1 MSDPDPLIIELD
13 KVRRSYVMG
22 DTEVRALDGVSLSV
36 EEGDYL
42 CIMGPSGCG
51 KSTMLNLLGC
61 LDQPTG
67 GNYFLGGEDV
77 SNLDDDTLSEV
88 RGRRLGFI
96 FQSYNL
102 IPQLTVLENIE
113 VPLFYRGV
121 PAKES
126 RQRALALAE
135 QVGLGDRTGHRPT
148 ELSGGQQQRVAI
160 ARALANDPIVILADE
175 ATGNL
180 DTKSG
185 EEILAIFA
193 ELNAAGKTLIFVT
206 HDEEM
211 ARRGNRVVRL
221 RDGKVEKD
229 ERLKDGR
236 ASRKRDGDGPEQL
249 AASPA
254 FLQESYA
261 SSMNLSRSVLLGL
274 KSLWLHRLR
283 SLLTAL
289 GIVFGVSSVIAM
301 LAIGEGASFEAQEQ
315 IRKLGSQNVIVRSVK
330 PPGKA
335 DGAGERSFVLG
346 YGVTARDVRQIL
358 STIPGIKMVV
368 PNREIGDYVRHKT
381 QRVDATISGVIPI
394 FPEMRN
400 RKLLKGRFFNLIEMG
415 ARQNVCV
422 LNREAAEKL
431 FPLDPVIGGSVKLDD
446 TYYRVIGVIDSA
458 VALPDTGEKAADEKK
473 FEMFIPL
480 ETMLQR
486 YGEIIYKSRSGS
498 FEAEKVEFHEVTIV
512 VEDPEK
518 VAEKADAVR
527 HLLESNHEDPDFQVI
542 VPVELLR
549 QAERTKQIFTI
560 VLGSIATISLVV
572 GGIGI
577 MNIMLASVTER
588 TREIGI
594 RRALGGR
601 RRDITLQFLVE
612 ATLLSGV
619 GGILGVALGLTVP
632 AVVTQFSGMVTVVK
646 PWAPGLALTISV
658 FTGVVFGL
666 YPALR
671 AARLS
676 PVEAL
681 RHE

>member
-1 MSDPDPLIIELD
+1 MSKSESEIIGLRD
-13 KVRRSYVMG
+13 VGRAYRMG
-22 DTEVRALDGVSLSV
+22 DSIVNALDGVSLEV
-36 EEGDYL
+36 EKGDYL

-61 LDQPTG
+61 LDQPTSG
-67 GNYFLGGEDV
+67 DYFLGGQNV
-77 SNLDDDTLSEV
+77 SELDDDTLSEV
-88 RGRRLGFI
+88 RGHRLGFI

-113 VPLFYRGV
+113 VPMFYRGV
-121 PAKES
+121 PEKES
-126 RQRALALAE
+126 RQRAIELAE
-135 QVGLGDRTGHRPT
+135 RVGLGDRADHRPT

-160 ARALANDPIVILADE
+160 ARALANDPLVILADE

-185 EEILAIFA
+185 EEILEIFA
-193 ELNAAGKTLIFVT
+193 RLNAEGKTLIFVT

-211 ARRGNRVVRL
+211 AKRGNRVIRL

-229 ERLKDGR
+229 ERIQDGR
-236 ASRKRDGDGPEQL
+236 KVSN
-249 AASPA
+249 
-254 FLQESYA
+254 ESGESAHQY
-261 SSMNLSRSVLLGL
+261 SDSGGITDRGYIPTLNLKRSVLLGL

-301 LAIGEGASFEAQEQ
+301 LAIGEGASYEAQEQ

-330 PPGKA
+330 PPGKTE
-335 DGAGERSFVLG
+335 GNTGRSFVLK
-346 YGVTARDVRQIL
+346 YGVTGRDVRQIL
-358 STIPGIKMVV
+358 ATIPGIKMVV
-368 PNREIGDYVRHKT
+368 PNREIGDYIGHKT
-381 QRVDATISGVIPI
+381 RRIDATVSGVIPI

-400 RKLLKGRFFNLIEMG
+400 RQLIEGRFFNLLEMES
-415 ARQNVCV
+415 RQNVGV
-422 LNREAAEKL
+422 LNREAADKL
-431 FPLDPVIGGSVKLDD
+431 FPLDPVVGSTVKLSD
-446 TYYRVIGVIDSA
+446 TYYRIIGILDSA
-458 VALPDTGEKAADEKK
+458 VALPDEDAKEAEEKK

-480 ETMLQR
+480 ETMLER
-486 YGEIIYKSRSGS
+486 YGEVIYKSRSGS

-512 VEDPEK
+512 VDNPER

-527 HLLESNHEDPDFQVI
+527 HLLESNHEVPDFQVI
-542 VPVELLR
+542 VPIELLR

-560 VLGSIATISLVV
+560 VLGSIATISLIV

-619 GGILGVALGLTVP
+619 GGLIGVALGLTIP
-632 AVVTQFSGMVTVVK
+632 AVVTHFSGMVTVVK
-646 PWAPGLALTISV
+646 SWAPGLALTISV

-676 PVEAL
+676 PVDAL

>member
-1 MSDPDPLIIELD
+1 MNGAGQLIISLEG
-13 KVRRSYVMG
+13 VRRSYFMG
-22 DTEVRALDGVSLSV
+22 DTEVKALDGVTL
-36 EEGDYL
+36 EIEKGDYV

-67 GNYFLGGEDV
+67 GDYLLGDENV
-77 SNLDDDTLSEV
+77 SDLDDDTLSNV

-113 VPLFYRGV
+113 IPMFYRGLSE
-121 PAKES
+121 AES
-126 RQRALALAE
+126 RERAIALAE
-135 QVGLGDRTGHRPT
+135 RVGLGDRAGHRPT

-160 ARALANDPIVILADE
+160 ARALANDPILILADE

-185 EEILAIFA
+185 QEILDIFD
-193 ELNAAGKTLIFVT
+193 ELNAEGKTLVFVT

-211 ARRGNRVVRL
+211 TRRANRVVRL
-221 RDGKVEKD
+221 RDGRVEKD
-229 ERLKDGR
+229 ERLRPRTFDGSSEGPRKKEDDR
-236 ASRKRDGDGPEQL
+236 ASIPSLNLKRSL
-249 AASPA
+249 
-254 FLQESYA
+254 
-261 SSMNLSRSVLLGL
+261 LLGL

-315 IRKLGSQNVIVRSVK
+315 IRQLGSQNVIVRSVK
-330 PPGKA
+330 PPGKS
-335 DGAGERSFVLG
+335 DTGGRRSFVID
-346 YGVTARDVRQIL
+346 YGVTSRDVRQML
-358 STIPGIKMVV
+358 ATIPGIKMIV
-368 PNREIGDYVRHKT
+368 PNREISDYVSFKLR
-381 QRVDATISGVIPI
+381 RIDAKISGVIPI

-400 RKLLKGRFFNLIEMG
+400 RKLVEGRFFNLLEMEN
-415 ARQNVCV
+415 RSNVCV
-422 LNREAAEKL
+422 LNRSAAKEL
-431 FPLDPVIGGSVKLDD
+431 FPLDEVVGNTVKLDD
-446 TYYRVIGVIDSA
+446 TYYRVVGVLESA
-458 VALPDTGEKAADEKK
+458 AALPDSENSGDESK

-480 ETMLQR
+480 ETMLER
-486 YGEIIYKSRSGS
+486 YGDVIFKSRTGS
-498 FEAEKVEFHEVTIV
+498 FEAEKVEFHEVTV
-512 VEDPEK
+512 VVDDPTDVE
-518 VAEKADAVR
+518 AKANAIR
-527 HLLESNHEDPDFQVI
+527 HLLESNHEEPDFQVI
-542 VPVELLR
+542 VPVELLQ
-549 QAERTKQIFTI
+549 QAERTKRIFNV
-560 VLGSIATISLVV
+560 VLGSIAAISLVV

-619 GGILGVALGLTVP
+619 GGLIGVLLGLSIP
-632 AVVTQFSGMVTVVK
+632 AVVTQFSGMMTVVK
-646 PWAPGLALTISV
+646 PWAPGIALSISV
-658 FTGVVFGL
+658 LIGVVFGL

-671 AARLS
+671 AAKLS

>member
-1 MSDPDPLIIELD
+1 MSGHDEAIIGLYD
-13 KVRRSYVMG
+13 VCRSYRMG
-22 DTEVRALDGVSLSV
+22 ETEVRALDGVSLTV
-36 EEGDYL
+36 ERGDYL

-61 LDQPTG
+61 LDQPTDG
-67 GNYFLGGEDV
+67 DYFLGGENV
-77 SNLDDDTLSEV
+77 SDLDDDTLSEV

-113 VPLFYRGV
+113 VPMFYRGLSEQ
-121 PAKES
+121 ES
-126 RQRALALAE
+126 RERALRLAE
-135 QVGLGDRTGHRPT
+135 RVGLGDRIWHRPA

-160 ARALANDPIVILADE
+160 ARALANDPLVILADE

-185 EEILAIFA
+185 EEILRIFK
-193 ELNAAGKTLIFVT
+193 ELNEEGKTLIFVT

-221 RDGKVEKD
+221 RDGKIEKE
-229 ERLKDGR
+229 ERIDTKKSDDSNDSEGGY
-236 ASRKRDGDGPEQL
+236 RKALTRKSLIPSL
-249 AASPA
+249 N
-254 FLQESYA
+254 
-261 SSMNLSRSVLLGL
+261 MKRSLLLGM
-274 KSLWLHRLR
+274 KSLWLHKLR

-330 PPGKA
+330 PPGKTDSA
-335 DGAGERSFVLG
+335 SGRGFVSE
-346 YGVTARDVRQIL
+346 YGVTARDVRQML
-358 STIPGIKMVV
+358 ATIPGISMVV
-368 PNREIGDYVRHKT
+368 PNREVSDYAVHKT
-381 QRVDATISGVIPI
+381 RRIDVRVSGVLPI
-394 FPEMRN
+394 FPKMRN
-400 RKLLKGRFFNLIEMG
+400 RKLSEGRFFNLLEMEE
-415 ARQNVCV
+415 RRNVCV

-431 FPLDPVIGGSVKLDD
+431 FPLDPVVGSSVKLAD
-446 TYYRVIGVIDSA
+446 TYYRVIGIIDSA
-458 VALPDTGEKAADEKK
+458 TALPGSEARADQGNY
-473 FEMFIPL
+473 EMYIPL
-480 ETMLQR
+480 ETMLER
-486 YGEIIYKSRSGS
+486 YGDVIFKRRTGS
-498 FEAEKVEFHEVTIV
+498 FEAEKVEFHEVTVV
-512 VEDPEK
+512 VEEPTQVES
-518 VAEKADAVR
+518 KANAVR
-527 HLLESNHEDPDFQVI
+527 HLLESNHDEPDFSVI
-542 VPVELLR
+542 VPVELLQ
-549 QAERTKQIFTI
+549 QAEQTKRIFTI

-601 RRDITLQFLVE
+601 RRDITTQFLVE
-612 ATLLSGV
+612 ATLLSGI
-619 GGILGVALGLTVP
+619 GGMIGIGLGLTIP
-632 AVVTQFSGMVTVVK
+632 AMVTHFSGMMTVVK
-646 PWAPGLALTISV
+646 PWAPGLALSISV
-658 FTGVVFGL
+658 VTGVVFGL

-671 AARLS
+671 AAKLK

>member
-1 MSDPDPLIIELD
+1 MSEAGQLIISLD
-13 KVRRSYVMG
+13 GVRRSYFMG
-22 DTEVRALDGVSLSV
+22 DTEVKALDGVTI
-36 EEGDYL
+36 EIEKGDYV

-61 LDQPTG
+61 LDQPTDG
-67 GNYFLGGEDV
+67 DYLLGGENV
-77 SNLDDDTLSEV
+77 SDLDDDTLSNV

-113 VPLFYRGV
+113 IPMFYRGLSES
-121 PAKES
+121 ES
-126 RQRALALAE
+126 RERAIALAE
-135 QVGLGDRTGHRPT
+135 RVGLGDRSGHRPT

-160 ARALANDPIVILADE
+160 ARALANDPLLILADE

-180 DTKSG
+180 DTRSG
-185 EEILAIFA
+185 QEILDIFD
-193 ELNAAGKTLIFVT
+193 ELNAEGKTLVFVT

-211 ARRGNRVVRL
+211 TRRANRVVRL
-221 RDGKVEKD
+221 RDGRVEKD
-229 ERLKDGR
+229 ERLRPRTFDLSSESAGKQDDDR
-236 ASRKRDGDGPEQL
+236 SSIPSLNLKRSL
-249 AASPA
+249 
-254 FLQESYA
+254 
-261 SSMNLSRSVLLGL
+261 LLGL

-315 IRKLGSQNVIVRSVK
+315 IRQLGSQNVIVRSVK
-330 PPGKA
+330 PPGKS
-335 DGAGERSFVLG
+335 DTGGRRSFVID
-346 YGVTARDVRQIL
+346 YGVTSRDVRQML
-358 STIPGIKMVV
+358 ATIPGIKMIV
-368 PNREIGDYVRHKT
+368 PNREISDYISFKLR
-381 QRVDATISGVIPI
+381 RIDAKISGVIPI

-400 RKLLKGRFFNLIEMG
+400 RRLVEGRFFNLLEMEN
-415 ARQNVCV
+415 RSNVCV
-422 LNREAAEKL
+422 LNRSAAKEL
-431 FPLDPVIGGSVKLDD
+431 FPLDEVVGNTVKLDD
-446 TYYRVIGVIDSA
+446 TYYRVVGILESTA
-458 VALPDTGEKAADEKK
+458 ALPDSENSGEESK

-480 ETMLQR
+480 ETMLER
-486 YGEIIYKSRSGS
+486 YGDVIFKSRTGS
-498 FEAEKVEFHEVTIV
+498 FEAEKVEFHEVTVV
-512 VEDPEK
+512 VEDP
-518 VAEKADAVR
+518 AEVEAKANAIR
-527 HLLESNHEDPDFQVI
+527 HLLESNHEEPDFQVI
-542 VPVELLR
+542 VPVELLQ
-549 QAERTKQIFTI
+549 QAERTKRIFNV
-560 VLGSIATISLVV
+560 VLGSIAAISLVV

-619 GGILGVALGLTVP
+619 GGMIGVLLGLFIP
-632 AVVTQFSGMVTVVK
+632 AVVTQFSGMMTVVK
-646 PWAPGLALTISV
+646 PWAPGIALSISV
-658 FTGVVFGL
+658 LIGVVFGL

-671 AARLS
+671 AAKLS

>member
-1 MSDPDPLIIELD
+1 MSEAGQLIISLD
-13 KVRRSYVMG
+13 GVRRSYFMG
-22 DTEVRALDGVSLSV
+22 DTEVKALDGVTI
-36 EEGDYL
+36 EIEKGDYV

-61 LDQPTG
+61 LDQPTDG
-67 GNYFLGGEDV
+67 DYLLGGENV
-77 SNLDDDTLSEV
+77 SDLDDDTLSNV

-113 VPLFYRGV
+113 IPMFYRGLSES
-121 PAKES
+121 ES
-126 RQRALALAE
+126 RERAIALAE
-135 QVGLGDRTGHRPT
+135 RVGLGDRSGHRPT

-160 ARALANDPIVILADE
+160 ARALANDPLLILADE

-180 DTKSG
+180 DTRSG
-185 EEILAIFA
+185 QEILDIFD
-193 ELNAAGKTLIFVT
+193 ELNAEGKTLVFVT

-211 ARRGNRVVRL
+211 TRRANRVVRL
-221 RDGKVEKD
+221 RDGRVEKD
-229 ERLKDGR
+229 ERLRPRTFDLSSESAGKQDDDR
-236 ASRKRDGDGPEQL
+236 SSIPSLNLKRSL
-249 AASPA
+249 
-254 FLQESYA
+254 
-261 SSMNLSRSVLLGL
+261 LLGL

-315 IRKLGSQNVIVRSVK
+315 IRQLGSQNVIVRCVK
-330 PPGKA
+330 PPGKS
-335 DGAGERSFVLG
+335 DTGGRRSFVID
-346 YGVTARDVRQIL
+346 YGVTSRDVRQML
-358 STIPGIKMVV
+358 ATIPGIKMIV
-368 PNREIGDYVRHKT
+368 PNREISDYISFKLR
-381 QRVDATISGVIPI
+381 RIDAKISGVIPI

-400 RKLLKGRFFNLIEMG
+400 RRLVEGRFFNLLEMEN
-415 ARQNVCV
+415 RSNVCV
-422 LNREAAEKL
+422 LNRSAAKEL
-431 FPLDPVIGGSVKLDD
+431 FPLDEVVGNTVKLDD
-446 TYYRVIGVIDSA
+446 TYYRVVGILESTA
-458 VALPDTGEKAADEKK
+458 ALPDSENSGEESK

-480 ETMLQR
+480 ETMLER
-486 YGEIIYKSRSGS
+486 YGDVIFKSRTGS
-498 FEAEKVEFHEVTIV
+498 FEAEKVEFHEVTVV
-512 VEDPEK
+512 VEDP
-518 VAEKADAVR
+518 AEVEAKANAIR
-527 HLLESNHEDPDFQVI
+527 HLLESNHEEPDFQVI
-542 VPVELLR
+542 VPVELLQ
-549 QAERTKQIFTI
+549 QAERTKRIFNV
-560 VLGSIATISLVV
+560 VLGSIAAISLVV

-619 GGILGVALGLTVP
+619 GGMIGVLLGLFIP
-632 AVVTQFSGMVTVVK
+632 AVVTQFSGMMTVVK
-646 PWAPGLALTISV
+646 PWAPGIALSISV
-658 FTGVVFGL
+658 LIGVVFGL

-671 AARLS
+671 AAKLS